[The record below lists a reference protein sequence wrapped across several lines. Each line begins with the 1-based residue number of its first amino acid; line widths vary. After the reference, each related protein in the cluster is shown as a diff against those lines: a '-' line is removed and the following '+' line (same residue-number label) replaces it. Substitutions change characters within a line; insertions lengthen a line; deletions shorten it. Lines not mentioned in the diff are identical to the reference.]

1 MLRVEPYVRS
11 LNASGHPMLFDELN
25 VPIAEEQARWAY
37 HNAHLMRKRFFAS
50 DIVYFMGWFD
60 EGWTDRVFA
69 RMHELV
75 DDARKASPS
84 LVSA

>member
-1 MLRVEPYVRS
+1 
-11 LNASGHPMLFDELN
+11 
-25 VPIAEEQARWAY
+25 
-37 HNAHLMRKRFFAS
+37 
-50 DIVYFMGWFD
+50 MGWFD